1 MFSNPARKIGF
12 VLLFLILASLIFW
25 PGHVLAQ
32 PATPTPPPLP
42 ASNTATWEFDPV
54 TTEVGKSADRAR
66 QLLWWLFQ
74 HPGIHTAPVLAQIW
88 EIGMNIVYVFFV
100 LVIVA
105 FGISLILG
113 RRRGMIGPV
122 FSGITSP
129 VFGVNI
135 PIIFIKI
142 LGLLLY
148 VTFSCVV
155 IVALIQISDIIMRF
169 FRETVGGK
177 DLFNIIFSGAGN
189 TEANYITF
197 VGYRDVNPLNLEM
210 VNTSLFYVRLTSF
223 TYNVMSTILVFRTII
238 LWFLMIIAPFLALLM
253 PFVFIRNTG
262 WIWIG
267 VFFQWLFYGP
277 IFALFLASLTRIWV
291 AGIPFPFDFSRV
303 NKPTGQVYRTAIN
316 ILWGG
321 PAQTLSPGNSANY
334 VDTFAEYFIALV
346 MLWTCIVLPWLL
358 LRIFRDYCCS
368 MIAAGANTMNAIFDR
383 LRQYPTP
390 PPPVPIAPVTAT
402 GIAVELPFRQ
412 RIDEKIREVQRVR
425 IEEISDISKVSTNE
439 IARSMDLS
447 VSRLSDI
454 SRMETNMMKRQ
465 EVSSYMDKIRA
476 PEKISSP
483 AEREKFIS
491 VKEELKERA
500 LKGDKVAQ
508 TLLQASD
515 RHTQSMTSQ
524 LLRESRVTSAR
535 LAAQAK
541 PEVQIG
547 AAVPDITH
555 RNITETVSSKA
566 GISELRVKDVL
577 SRMSVE
583 DVTDEKKVQS
593 VSKVTGVSA
602 EKVRQVVKEADH
614 VLKSTFTDHSQVV
627 NQVSAATQT
636 SEVKTREVLS
646 KIKESE
652 LSDASKVREVARTTG
667 VSEEKVKT
675 IVKTSE
681 EVKRTRISE
690 DEKSVVNQVSAATQT
705 SEVKTREVLSKI
717 KESELSDA
725 SKVREVARTTGVSE
739 EKVKTIVKTSEEVK
753 RTRISEDEKRVI
765 DQVSAKENISTDAV
779 KQILTKV
786 SEKEISG
793 VDNVRSFVKSSA
805 IADEKVREVIRTAE
819 KLKQEQPEVT
829 EAELINTISKTT
841 QLSTADTSKILQSIT
856 REQLQSDE
864 KVKQLENT
872 TGVSLE
878 KIQDVVKSAKL
889 SKRERREAV
898 TEEEIAKVSKEVGLS
913 ETTTKEILSSVSA
926 SELTNEEK
934 IREMEKKTGVVGERI
949 KEAVRV
955 REKVKAETA
964 PEAPSVVSV
973 EDYEEVK
980 SMWLKHFRSAPV
992 PITDTIKDRYEWLT
1006 TEEKKLTNI
1015 TNLLSSANPELKQQG
1030 LERVSEI
1037 LPFMLLGGF
1046 SEAEIMTYIK
1056 AKFEADRQVLDELTL
1071 EDKAKEKAKEELKAE
1086 EEETLVEVAGETE
1099 EKKAEEL
1106 KMSTEIGK
1114 DAKSGGG
1121 KEKDL
1126 PEGNKNPKD

>member
-614 VLKSTFTDHSQVV
+614 VWKSTFTDHSQ
-627 NQVSAATQT
+627 
-636 SEVKTREVLS
+636 
-646 KIKESE
+646 
-652 LSDASKVREVARTTG
+652 
-667 VSEEKVKT
+667 
-675 IVKTSE
+675 
-681 EVKRTRISE
+681 
-690 DEKSVVNQVSAATQT
+690 VVNQVSAATQT

>member
-88 EIGMNIVYVFFV
+88 AIARNIVYVFVV

-148 VTFSCVV
+148 VTFSYVV

-169 FRETVGGK
+169 FIETVGGK

-614 VLKSTFTDHSQVV
+614 VWKSTFTDHSQ
-627 NQVSAATQT
+627 
-636 SEVKTREVLS
+636 
-646 KIKESE
+646 
-652 LSDASKVREVARTTG
+652 
-667 VSEEKVKT
+667 
-675 IVKTSE
+675 
-681 EVKRTRISE
+681 
-690 DEKSVVNQVSAATQT
+690 VVNQVSAATQT

-1071 EDKAKEKAKEELKAE
+1071 EEKAKEKAKEELKAE

>member
-88 EIGMNIVYVFFV
+88 AIARNIVYVFVV

-148 VTFSCVV
+148 VTFSYVV

-169 FRETVGGK
+169 FIETVGGK

-614 VLKSTFTDHSQVV
+614 VWKSTFTDHSQ
-627 NQVSAATQT
+627 
-636 SEVKTREVLS
+636 
-646 KIKESE
+646 
-652 LSDASKVREVARTTG
+652 
-667 VSEEKVKT
+667 
-675 IVKTSE
+675 
-681 EVKRTRISE
+681 
-690 DEKSVVNQVSAATQT
+690 VVNQVSAATQT

-872 TGVSLE
+872 TGVSFE

-1071 EDKAKEKAKEELKAE
+1071 EEKAKEKAKEELKAE

>member
-88 EIGMNIVYVFFV
+88 AIARNIVYVFVV

-148 VTFSCVV
+148 VTFSYVV

-169 FRETVGGK
+169 FIETVGGK

-614 VLKSTFTDHSQVV
+614 VWKSTFTDHSQ
-627 NQVSAATQT
+627 
-636 SEVKTREVLS
+636 
-646 KIKESE
+646 
-652 LSDASKVREVARTTG
+652 
-667 VSEEKVKT
+667 
-675 IVKTSE
+675 
-681 EVKRTRISE
+681 
-690 DEKSVVNQVSAATQT
+690 VVNQVSAATQT

-805 IADEKVREVIRTAE
+805 IADEKVSEVIRTAE

-1071 EDKAKEKAKEELKAE
+1071 EEKAKEKAKEELKAE